1 MSFTDAIRSV
11 LSQYVGFTGRARR
24 SEYWY
29 WALAAVIVYV
39 VAAVLDRIA
48 GTTSVFTGLAWLAL
62 LLPSLAVGVRRLH
75 DTGRSGWFLLLGL
88 IPLVGGIILLVFYVT
103 DGNAGANAH
112 GADPKARQ
120 LSYGA

>member
-1 MSFTDAIRSV
+1 MSFPDAVRTC
-11 LSQYVGFTGRARR
+11 LQKYVDFSGRARR
-24 SEYWY
+24 SEFWFFYLFEI
-29 WALAAVIVYV
+29 LAFVVAVII
-39 VAAVLDRIA
+39 D
-48 GTTSVFTGLAWLAL
+48 SVFGTSIFAPVVGLGL
-62 LLPSLAVGVRRLH
+62 LLPMLAVAVRRLH

-88 IPLVGGIILLVFYVT
+88 IPLVGGIILLVFCVT